1 MTITVDTEAVEVFP
15 DTEQT
20 SRLDSAGKL
29 IASAS
34 RWSIAAA
41 LIPVPYVDMAA
52 LASVQTKLVIDLA
65 ALYGEKA
72 SKEVVSGAISVLLG
86 TLVPAGA
93 AQATVGATAKLLPG
107 VGSIVGAVS
116 MSAFGAAATYA
127 VGKVFVRHFENGG
140 TMANLGEAKL
150 QAELKKEFVKAA
162 SAE

>member
-1 MTITVDTEAVEVFP
+1 MPVTLDNQTIEVFP
-15 DTEQT
+15 VTTQ
-20 SRLDSAGKL
+20 SLRLDGAGKL

-34 RWSIAAA
+34 RWSVAAA

-52 LASVQTKLVIDLA
+52 LAGLQSKLVMDLA
-65 ALYGEKA
+65 ELYGQKV

-93 AQATVGATAKLLPG
+93 AHAAIGATAKFFPG
-107 VGSIVGAVS
+107 VGTLIGSVS
-116 MSAFGAAATYA
+116 MAAFGAAATYA

-150 QAELKKEFVKAA
+150 QTELKKEFLKAA
-162 SAE
+162 SRD